1 MQKKCEAKKNQ
12 RLKAL
17 ISVRAKKFIP
27 SQQFVI
33 NIYFK
38 GTQQFTGCFP
48 NHDWL
53 CHPWPPFVSWPR
65 VTKPIMVGKTP
76 CKLLCAFE
84 VNISN
89 KLLARYKLLGPN
101 WYQSFRSLIHS
112 QISWPYLISELLVAG
127 SSWPH
132 TFFTPQVFLFSIS
145 LLFVNILL
153 YS

>member
-1 MQKKCEAKKNQ
+1 MNQ
-12 RLKAL
+12 WPKAL
-17 ISVRAKKFIP
+17 ISARAKKFIP
-27 SQQFVI
+27 SQLFI
-33 NIYFK
+33 NFYFK

-53 CHPWPPFVSWPR
+53 CHPWPSFMQKRWPR

-84 VNISN
+84 VNVNS
-89 KLLARYKLLGPN
+89 KLLARYKLLGPS
-101 WYQSFRSLIHS
+101 WYQSFRPLIHS
-112 QISWPYLISELLVAG
+112 QTSWPYLISELLVAV
-127 SSWPH
+127 SSWPR

-145 LLFVNILL
+145 LLFVNKLF